1 MIIVSKVNTIARL
14 IEGHKMKTE
23 KGKAKILTKSEWNRV
38 LKYQSNKSLSRHGLR
53 NTLLLH
59 LSFYL
64 GLRSKEMASLL
75 VSDLVDVNG
84 DLKEEVTLTRDQTK
98 GRKQRRFYLTNKNL
112 LKVLNQYLD
121 IRRNKDGELNLNQI
135 LITNQ
140 MSGKF
145 SPNSL
150 QQLFHRIYK
159 SVGIIGASSH
169 SGRRHYATKMAEGG
183 VSITNLQTLMG
194 HQNISTTSLYIDE
207 NPKILGK
214 ITAEYS
220 V

>member
-1 MIIVSKVNTIARL
+1 
-14 IEGHKMKTE
+14 MKTE
-23 KGKAKILTKSEWNRV
+23 KGKAKVLTKSEWNRV

-64 GLRSKEMASLL
+64 GLSSKEMASLL

-84 DLKEEVTLTRDQTK
+84 DFKEEVTLKWNQKK
-98 GRKQRRFYLTNKNL
+98 GNKRRRFYLTNKQL
-112 LKVLNQYLD
+112 LKVLNEYLD
-121 IRRNKDGELNLNQI
+121 TRRNADGELNLNKI

-159 SVGIIGASSH
+159 SLGIIGASSH

-194 HQNISTTSLYIDE
+194 HQNISTTSLYINE
-207 NPKILGK
+207 NSKILGK
-214 ITAEYS
+214 ITADYS

>member
-1 MIIVSKVNTIARL
+1 M
-14 IEGHKMKTE
+14 EGHKVKKE
-23 KGKAKILTKSEWNRV
+23 KGKAKILTKNEWNRV

-75 VSDLVDVNG
+75 IGDLVDVNG
-84 DLKEEVTLTRDQTK
+84 DLKEEVTLKRHQTK
-98 GRKQRRFYLTNKNL
+98 RNKQRRFYLTNKQL
-112 LKVLNQYLD
+112 LKVLNEYLNT
-121 IRRNKDGELNLNQI
+121 RRNADGELNLNQV

-194 HQNISTTSLYIDE
+194 HQNISTTSLYINE

-214 ITAEYS
+214 ITADYS